1 MTEQLTS
8 NIITTSLSN
17 NNIISNYC
25 SKVTD
30 LALLLISLG
39 GIGVGIS
46 QYLIDE
52 ELTGVGFTGM
62 GIFAGISLFTIRRMR
77 LRAALQKSVNVLQ
90 QENDELKEHNDRLA
104 GTVTDLENIKVTM
117 NDDLKLLKE
126 TIGLADENADELIE
140 KLRSIHNK
148 LKNENDRHSLLVK
161 SQASLQIMNIFNHF
175 DQDHNLVL
183 DEKELKY
190 AKESILMVLPN
201 LEWQDVKNKIENK
214 NLKVQNLLELL

>member
-1 MTEQLTS
+1 MTDQLTN
-8 NIITTSLSN
+8 NIITTSLSS
-17 NNIISNYC
+17 NIISNYC
-25 SKVTD
+25 SKFID
-30 LALLLISLG
+30 LSLLLISLG
-39 GIGVGIS
+39 GIGIGVS

-52 ELTGVGFTGM
+52 ELTGIGFSGM
-62 GIFAGISLFTIRRMR
+62 GIFAGISLFTLRRMR
-77 LRAALQKSVNVLQ
+77 LRAALQKSVNVLK

-104 GTVTDLENIKVTM
+104 VTVTDLENIKVSM

-140 KLRSIHNK
+140 KLRSVHNK

-201 LEWQDVKNKIENK
+201 LEWQDVKSKIEDK
-214 NLKVQNLLELL
+214 NLKVQNLLDLL

>member
-1 MTEQLTS
+1 MTEQLTT

-17 NNIISNYC
+17 NNTISNYC

-30 LALLLISLG
+30 LSLLLISLT
-39 GIGVGIS
+39 GIGVGVS

-62 GIFAGISLFTIRRMR
+62 GIFAGMSLFTIRRMR
-77 LRAALQKSVNVLQ
+77 LRAALQKSVNVLK

-148 LKNENDRHSLLVK
+148 LKNE
-161 SQASLQIMNIFNHF
+161 
-175 DQDHNLVL
+175 
-183 DEKELKY
+183 
-190 AKESILMVLPN
+190 
-201 LEWQDVKNKIENK
+201 
-214 NLKVQNLLELL
+214 

>member
-1 MTEQLTS
+1 MTEQLTT

-17 NNIISNYC
+17 NNTISNYC

-30 LALLLISLG
+30 LSLLLISLT
-39 GIGVGIS
+39 GIGVGVS

-62 GIFAGISLFTIRRMR
+62 GIFAGMSLFTIRRMR
-77 LRAALQKSVNVLQ
+77 LRAALQKSVNVLK

-175 DQDHNLVL
+175 DKDHNLVL
-183 DEKELKY
+183 DEKELRY
-190 AKESILMVLPN
+190 ARESILMVLPN
-201 LEWQDVKNKIENK
+201 LEWQDVKSKIENK

>member
-1 MTEQLTS
+1 MTEQLTT

-17 NNIISNYC
+17 NNTISNYC

-30 LALLLISLG
+30 LSLLLISLT
-39 GIGVGIS
+39 GIGVGVS

-62 GIFAGISLFTIRRMR
+62 GIFAGMSLFTIRRMR
-77 LRAALQKSVNVLQ
+77 LRAALQKSVNVLK

-175 DQDHNLVL
+175 DKDHNLVL

-190 AKESILMVLPN
+190 ARESILMVLPN
-201 LEWQDVKNKIENK
+201 LEWQDVKSKIENK

>member
-1 MTEQLTS
+1 MTEHLTS

-30 LALLLISLG
+30 LSLLLISLG
-39 GIGVGIS
+39 GMGVGIS
-46 QYLIDE
+46 QYLIDK

-104 GTVTDLENIKVTM
+104 STVTDLENIKVTM

-140 KLRSIHNK
+140 KLRNIHNK

-175 DQDHNLVL
+175 DKDHNLVL

-190 AKESILMVLPN
+190 AKESILMVLEGCETLNCFPPRTTK
-201 LEWQDVKNKIENK
+201 LMI
-214 NLKVQNLLELL
+214 L

>member
-1 MTEQLTS
+1 MTEQLTT
-8 NIITTSLSN
+8 NIITTNLSN
-17 NNIISNYC
+17 NNTISNYC

-30 LALLLISLG
+30 LSLLLISIG
-39 GIGVGIS
+39 GMAVGIS

-77 LRAALQKSVNVLQ
+77 LRAALQKSVNVLK
-90 QENDELKEHNDRLA
+90 QENDELKENNDRLA
-104 GTVTDLENIKVTM
+104 GTVNDLENIKVTM

-190 AKESILMVLPN
+190 AKESILMVLPS
-201 LEWQDVKNKIENK
+201 LEWQDIKNKIENK

>member
-1 MTEQLTS
+1 MTEQLTT
-8 NIITTSLSN
+8 NIITTNLSSN
-17 NNIISNYC
+17 NTISNYC
-25 SKVTD
+25 SKITD
-30 LALLLISLG
+30 ISLLFLSLG
-39 GIGVGIS
+39 GVVIGVS

-62 GIFAGISLFTIRRMR
+62 GIFAGISLFTIRKIR
-77 LRAALQKSVNVLQ
+77 LRAALKKSVNVLK
-90 QENDELKEHNDRLA
+90 QENDELKEQNDRLA
-104 GTVTDLENIKVTM
+104 VTVTDLENIKTGM
-117 NDDLKLLKE
+117 HNDLSLLKE

-148 LKNENDRHSLLVK
+148 LKKENDRHSLLVK

-175 DQDHNLVL
+175 DKDHNLVL

-190 AKESILMVLPN
+190 ARESILMVLPN
-201 LEWQDVKNKIENK
+201 LEWQDVKSKIENK